1 MTALARHKAKP
12 AQREC
17 LANAQSVNHADSKDR
32 HMTEGETRLYGRTL
46 TLARQQ
52 KHSLDYCFATSHSNL
67 HLPAEADMTVTRLLR
82 HPLTSGAQ
90 AQLITDA
97 SSCKV

>member
-46 TLARQQ
+46 TRARQS
-52 KHSLDYCFATSHSNL
+52 KN
-67 HLPAEADMTVTRLLR
+67 TV
-82 HPLTSGAQ
+82 
-90 AQLITDA
+90 
-97 SSCKV
+97 